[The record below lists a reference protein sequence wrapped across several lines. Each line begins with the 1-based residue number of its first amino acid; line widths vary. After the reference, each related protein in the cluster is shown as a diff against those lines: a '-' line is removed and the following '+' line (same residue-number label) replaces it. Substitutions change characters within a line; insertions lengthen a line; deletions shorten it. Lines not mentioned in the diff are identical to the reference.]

1 MLAAVTEKWKSPI
14 YQLSVLAILAQVIG
28 QFLVCVALD
37 FVISPYVTS
46 QSFLGLA
53 SLGVSLCNQIT
64 MIFANLAALILIYIL
79 FKTERLIFAGWCV
92 IGGLCIL
99 LRIAAFILAF
109 GVFLPFVNGTYQG
122 LNFAVN
128 PAFVPYSL
136 TLSADA
142 IVESVFIC
150 MTSVVFIRHIIQKLE
165 LPTWEVAR
173 EIVLKYGGL
182 KFLMLIGI
190 RFFGAG
196 LIFKLMASGFVADNI
211 SNMANCNLIDCRP
224 EYHPSVLGHL
234 YHPSDSLLCTQELG
248 REEQHQQDA

>member
-1 MLAAVTEKWKSPI
+1 MLADVVDKWKSPI

-28 QFLVCVALD
+28 QFLVCIGLD
-37 FVISPYVTS
+37 FVISP
-46 QSFLGLA
+46 SFLGLA

-64 MIFANLAALILIYIL
+64 MICVNIAALMLIYTF
-79 FKTERLIFAGWCV
+79 FKTQKLIFAGC
-92 IGGLCIL
+92 
-99 LRIAAFILAF
+99 
-109 GVFLPFVNGTYQG
+109 
-122 LNFAVN
+122 
-128 PAFVPYSL
+128 L
-136 TLSADA
+136 TVSVDA

-165 LPTWEVAR
+165 LPPWEVAR

-211 SNMANCNLIDCRP
+211 SNMANCNLIDCRH

-234 YHPSDSLLCTQELG
+234 YHPSDCLLCNKELDG
-248 REEQHQQDA
+248 ERQRHSNERLCNQK